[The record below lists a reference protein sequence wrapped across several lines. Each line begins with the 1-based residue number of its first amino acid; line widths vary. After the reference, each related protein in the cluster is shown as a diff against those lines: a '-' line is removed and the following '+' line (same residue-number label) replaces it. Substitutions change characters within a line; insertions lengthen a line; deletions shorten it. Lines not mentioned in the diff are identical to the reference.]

1 MIDIPLQ
8 PHTLRQALSLARQD
22 LNRRLLLQGLRP
34 GVLTYLGAVL
44 HRGGLAVL
52 LFRLLDYAH
61 SRGWRIVLKLGHM
74 VLYYFGRAA
83 IHSGARIGP
92 GLVLPDIGGVGIPA
106 FCEIGRNCTFV
117 GPALLTIGGMEGI
130 DLNTDRIVLG
140 DNCVIGSNVR
150 IIGAVTLGHGTQ
162 IKAASVVMTSFPKE
176 GYLLSGIPAR
186 RRAVLPLAGIQ
197 NWNPLRAQLL
207 NVTNFNSGKR

>member
-1 MIDIPLQ
+1 MNDIPLQ
-8 PHTLRQALSLARQD
+8 PHTLRQALSLVRQD
-22 LNRRLLLQGLRP
+22 LDRRLLLQGLRP

-44 HRGGLAVL
+44 RRGGLAVL
-52 LFRLLDYAH
+52 LFRLLDYVDT
-61 SRGWRIVLKLGHM
+61 RGWRIALKIGHLA
-74 VLYYFGRAA
+74 LYYFGRAE

-92 GLVLPDIGGVGIPA
+92 GLVLPDIGGVGIPK

-130 DLNTDRIVLG
+130 DLNTDRITMG
-140 DNCVIGSNVR
+140 DNCVVGSNVR

-186 RRAVLPLAGIQ
+186 RRAVLPLASIQ
-197 NWNPLRAQLL
+197 NWGPLRAQSL
-207 NVTNFNSGKR
+207 NETIVNSGKR